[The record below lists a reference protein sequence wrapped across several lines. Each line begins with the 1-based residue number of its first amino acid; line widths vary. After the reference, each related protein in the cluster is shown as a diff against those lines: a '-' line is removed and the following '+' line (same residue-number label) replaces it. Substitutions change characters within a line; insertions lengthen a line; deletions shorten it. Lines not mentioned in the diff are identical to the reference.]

1 MAFHHSI
8 AVAFITLRHFCFMFG
23 CDSNNNDLVWP
34 LTITFHLALL
44 HSYPLSQNRSIKL
57 FVINQISCQHF
68 CFSYS
73 GHSQDYP
80 GKRLDQNISGKYKD
94 LNCIF
99 LLFFPSSV
107 PSGAGRIPLS
117 ARHDSCC
124 WPNMWRG
131 RKDDRGGEREKQRG
145 AKAWMEAIDCE
156 LSKRLWL
163 LEHTWQVRLLCA
175 LGPGVW

>member
-1 MAFHHSI
+1 M
-8 AVAFITLRHFCFMFG
+8 FC
-23 CDSNNNDLVWP
+23 CDSNNNDLVSP
-34 LTITFHLALL
+34 LTITFHVELL
-44 HSYPLSQNRSIKL
+44 HSYPLSQHRSIKL

-94 LNCIF
+94 LF
-99 LLFFPSSV
+99 LL
-107 PSGAGRIPLS
+107 GQEKIPLS

-124 WPNMWRG
+124 WTNMWRG
-131 RKDDRGGEREKQRG
+131 KKNDRGGEREKRRG

-156 LSKRLWL
+156 LSKLLWL
-163 LEHTWQVRLLCA
+163 LEHTWQVRLQCA
-175 LGPGVW
+175 LGPDVW